1 VDLLITRETDY
12 ALRMLRTLSQGQS
25 FTAGDLVEKESLP
38 QSFAYKI
45 LKKLEKAGIIQIT
58 RGSNGGCILKADLN
72 TISLYQLIEAVE
84 FNSYLTACMKPE
96 YNCEWREKNRTACNV
111 HNQLDIVQ
119 KNIDKELESHSLHWV
134 LFGDKDE

>member
-1 VDLLITRETDY
+1 MLITRETDY
-12 ALRMLRTLSQGQS
+12 ALRILRTLSEGES

-58 RGSNGGCILKADLN
+58 RGSTGGCSLKADLS

-84 FNSYLTACMKPE
+84 VNSYLTACMKPE
-96 YNCEWREKNRTACNV
+96 YNCEWREKSGTTCNV
-111 HNQLDIVQ
+111 HNQLDEVQ
-119 KNIDKELESHSLHWV
+119 KNIDKELKSHSLHWV
-134 LFGDKDE
+134 LFGHKDE